1 MRKKLVAGNWKMNGS
16 KQQVEVQLQAL
27 VASQG
32 PHSAKVDIVVCPP
45 VVYLQQAQKLLHNVD
60 IELGAQNAYFQS
72 SGAFTGE
79 HSVAMLAEFSVKYIL
94 VGHSER
100 RQYFNENDDE
110 VAAKFAAVQE
120 NQIIP
125 ILCLGESLEER
136 DSGVTK
142 SVVARQLQAVIQRV
156 GIEAIRQSIIA
167 YEPIWAIGTGRTA
180 SPEQAQEVHEFIR
193 ALIAE
198 HDSDI
203 ADQVRIIYGGSV
215 KADNARDLFSTP
227 DIDGGLVGGA
237 SLNAEEFRIICDSV
251 S

>member
-1 MRKKLVAGNWKMNGS
+1 M
-16 KQQVEVQLQAL
+16 
-27 VASQG
+27 
-32 PHSAKVDIVVCPP
+32 
-45 VVYLQQAQKLLHNVD
+45 
-60 IELGAQNAYFQS
+60 
-72 SGAFTGE
+72 
-79 HSVAMLAEFSVKYIL
+79 
-94 VGHSER
+94 
-100 RQYFNENDDE
+100 
-110 VAAKFAAVQE
+110 QE

>member
-16 KQQVEVQLQAL
+16 RQQVQVLLQAL

-32 PHSAKVDIVVCPP
+32 SRSGKVDIVVCPP
-45 VVYLQQAQKLLHNVD
+45 AVYLQQAQQLLQDVD
-60 IELGAQNAYFQS
+60 IELGAQNAWIQP

-100 RQYFNENDDE
+100 RQYFNENDKD
-110 VAAKFAAVQE
+110 VAAKFAAIQE
-120 NQIIP
+120 NKLTP

-142 SVVARQLQAVIQRV
+142 SVVATQLRAVIQHV
-156 GIEAIRQSIIA
+156 GIEAIRESVIA

-180 SPEQAQEVHEFIR
+180 SPDQAQEVHEFVR
-193 ALIAE
+193 GLIAE
-198 HDSDI
+198 QDNDI
-203 ADQVRIIYGGSV
+203 ADRVRIIYGGSV
-215 KADNARDLFSTP
+215 KADNAKDLFSRP

-237 SLNAEEFRIICDSV
+237 SLNAEEFIIICDSV